1 MRELPSPE
9 EAAEILKRR
18 RTRPVRR
25 PPPAAGRAVA
35 RLVRSFDRQFGPGV
49 GPLQA
54 RWREIV
60 GETLWR
66 VSEPV
71 KLVQARAPRGAQ
83 GPGPKGPGAKG
94 PAPAGGVLELR
105 VDGPAAAIV
114 QHQAEDII
122 ERVNLALGSGAV
134 GRLRIVQ
141 GLIRRP
147 ARAAK
152 AGRGKP
158 PLDAAREAEL
168 KAALA
173 DAPDGPLKT
182 ALMRL
187 GRGVFRD

>member
-1 MRELPSPE
+1 MRDLPSLE

-25 PPPAAGRAVA
+25 PPPVAGRAVA
-35 RLVRSFDRQFGPGV
+35 RLVRSLDKQFGPSV
-49 GPLQA
+49 APLQS

-66 VSEPV
+66 ISEPV
-71 KLVQARAPRGAQ
+71 KLITPRGANA
-83 GPGPKGPGAKG
+83 GTGAT
-94 PAPAGGVLELR
+94 LELR

-122 ERVNLALGSGAV
+122 ARVNLAIGSGAV

-141 GLIRRP
+141 GLIRR
-147 ARAAK
+147 
-152 AGRGKP
+152 AGRPKPPRPRP

-168 KAALA
+168 MASLA
-173 DAPDGPLKT
+173 TTPDGPLKA
-182 ALMRL
+182 ALIKL
-187 GRGVFRD
+187 GRAMLRDAGD

>member
-1 MRELPSPE
+1 MRQLPSLE
-9 EAAEILKRR
+9 EAADILKRR
-18 RTRPVRR
+18 RTRPLRR
-25 PPPAAGRAVA
+25 PPPPAGRTVS
-35 RLVRSFDRQFGPGV
+35 RLLRGLDKHFGPGV

-71 KLVQARAPRGAQ
+71 KLVQPRGTKA
-83 GPGPKGPGAKG
+83 GSGA
-94 PAPAGGVLELR
+94 ALELR

-134 GRLRIVQ
+134 ARLRVVQ
-141 GLIRRP
+141 GLIRRTARP
-147 ARAAK
+147 AKSSRA
-152 AGRGKP
+152 KP

-168 KAALA
+168 AQSLAAV
-173 DAPDGPLKT
+173 PDGPLKT
-182 ALMRL
+182 ALLKL
-187 GRGVFRD
+187 GRGVLREEE